1 MRFISAAAV
10 LGLITLGTFTASAVD
25 WPRWRGPD
33 LNGVSPEK
41 GWQTQW
47 PSGGP
52 KQLWKASVGTGFS
65 SFSVSDGRVYT
76 MGNTTNTDWVF
87 CLEAKTG
94 KVVWGHS
101 YPCPLAANNFEGG
114 PCATPTVADGRV
126 YTFSRKG
133 DLFCLDAA
141 KGTVIWS
148 KNLNREL
155 GLEISTAATPSAT
168 WYAWT

>member
-1 MRFISAAAV
+1 VPNAGEPGSETWKGKLTEHRAGATWITGSYDPQLDLVYWSAGNPGSDFDGDNREGDNLYTDSV
-10 LGLITLGTFTASAVD
+10 LA
-25 WPRWRGPD
+25 
-33 LNGVSPEK
+33 
-41 GWQTQW
+41 
-47 PSGGP
+47 
-52 KQLWKASVGTGFS
+52 
-65 SFSVSDGRVYT
+65 
-76 MGNTTNTDWVF
+76 
-87 CLEAKTG
+87 LEAKTG

-155 GLEISTAATPSAT
+155 GLEIPTWGCASSVLVEGAMAVVNMGGAGAALGRDRVLR
-168 WYAWT
+168 